1 MNYRHEFHAGNFA
14 DVFKHILLS
23 RILLYL
29 RVKPSAFRCIETHA
43 GSGLYAL
50 GSAGAGKPAE
60 WRGGIGRLAPACPDP
75 LLQELLG
82 PYLEIEAPLLQTVPP
97 HYAGS
102 PLIARALLRRQDRML
117 LCELHPRAFE
127 NLKAVLGKE
136 PGVKLFAINGY
147 MGLRAFVP
155 PKERRGLVLIDP
167 PFEDPG
173 EFETAADE
181 LEKAWRKWP
190 GGIYML
196 WYPVKDMASASAFS
210 QSLAQRGIKRIL
222 RLEFQVSRPAPQ
234 LPLARCG
241 AVIVNPPYLLPGE
254 AGRILPWLADCL
266 GAGEPGFSINWLEG
280 P

>member
-29 RVKPSAFRCIETHA
+29 RAKPAAFRYIETHA
-43 GSGLYAL
+43 GSGLYELA
-50 GSAGAGKPAE
+50 SAGAGKTAE
-60 WRGGIGRLAPACPDP
+60 WSGGIGRLAPASPAPP
-75 LLQELLG
+75 LRELLG
-82 PYLEIEAPLLQTVPP
+82 PYLEIEAPFLQKDPP

-102 PLIARALLRRQDRML
+102 PLIAKALLRRQDKML

-127 NLKAVLGKE
+127 KLKAVLGGE
-136 PGVKLFAINGY
+136 PGVKLFAMDGY

-173 EFETAADE
+173 EFEAAADT
-181 LEKAWRKWP
+181 LGKAWRKWP
-190 GGIYML
+190 GGIYMI
-196 WYPVKDMASASAFS
+196 WHPVKDPAAAAAFGRN
-210 QSLAQRGIKRIL
+210 LAQRGIKRIL
-222 RLEFQVSRPAPQ
+222 RLEFQVSRPALQ

-241 AVIVNPPYLLPGE
+241 AFIVNPPYLLPSE
-254 AGRILPWLADCL
+254 AKRILPWLAACL

-280 P
+280 H